1 MKNKLLVLLTMSFF
15 SLSHS
20 AVAKGSQSNNSA
32 VDTIKR
38 LYVQDGFPPY
48 QNRHDA
54 FTPALRRLLELEQ
67 QASERLQEP
76 ACLDY
81 DIVWGSGEVDDV
93 VVRKS
98 IRIQPQANSLVR
110 VSFNRTSKDETPNIT
125 YYKMSCNRAGCL
137 VADILSTEK
146 KYSLRA
152 ELSQC
157 LKSK

>member
-67 QASERLQEP
+67 QASERLLCGVAGRLMTLSLEKAYVSNLKQTAWSESALIGQAKMKP
-76 ACLDY
+76 PILPTTKCLA
-81 DIVWGSGEVDDV
+81 IVLD
-93 VVRKS
+93 
-98 IRIQPQANSLVR
+98 A
-110 VSFNRTSKDETPNIT
+110 
-125 YYKMSCNRAGCL
+125 
-137 VADILSTEK
+137 
-146 KYSLRA
+146 
-152 ELSQC
+152 
-157 LKSK
+157 